1 MCEITKR
8 VICAA
13 IAADET
19 ATDAERDRIAE
30 AVAGLDR
37 QLSITQA
44 AARIGV
50 SRPTLYAMIRAGKLA
65 RTASGKIAARSV
77 NDFLNTTAKAKEVR
91 K

>member
-13 IAADET
+13 IAADDT

-37 QLSITQA
+37 QLTITEA

-50 SRPTLYAMIRAGKLA
+50 SRPTLYAMIRSGKLA

-77 NDFLNTTAKAKEVR
+77 NDFLNATKAKEVQL
-91 K
+91 

>member
-37 QLSITQA
+37 PLTITQA

-77 NDFLNTTAKAKEVR
+77 NDFLNTTKAKEVQ